1 MNYSSNIKNK
11 LKMSN
16 NRPARRL
23 IVFGGLVLCALI
35 IIFFAVKFW
44 RFNNYKVEITDSQE
58 NTLVYSYYSID
69 DNVLKCAS
77 DTASLTDSDNNTLWT
92 ITYEMAEPGVDIC
105 EDKIVIYEKNGSNI
119 YICDKK
125 GKVNSFNS
133 SMAIVKAEI
142 SKQGNVAVLMDDGS
156 SSQIDYYDSNGSL
169 IATIKTTLTQEG
181 YPMDIALSEDGIVIA
196 ASFIRYEDGNPVSD
210 VKFYNFGTAGQ
221 AVTDNIVSKYSY
233 SGTIIPEIEFMG
245 SSNCVAFGND
255 KIIAYEGS
263 KTFQEANTIN
273 AEDEIQSTFA
283 DDDFFGIVLP
293 GNDNS
298 GIEIVIY
305 NKKGTEKKRIYSEY
319 SYTSIKAKNGYII
332 MNNRNSICI
341 YSGDGVCKFDGT
353 IDGYIR
359 SISQITENKYALVL
373 TDEYNIIRLY

>member
-16 NRPARRL
+16 NRSARRL

-69 DNVLKCAS
+69 DNVLKYAS
-77 DTASLTDSDNNTLWT
+77 DAASLTDSDNNTLWT

-105 EDKIVIYEKNGSNI
+105 EDKIVIYEKNGSKI

-156 SSQIDYYDSNGSL
+156 SSQIDYYDSDGSL

-210 VKFYNFGTAGQ
+210 VKFYNFGAAGQ

-263 KTFQEANTIN
+263 KTFQEANAIN
-273 AEDEIQSTFA
+273 AEDEIQSTFV

-305 NKKGTEKKRIYSEY
+305 NKKGAEKKRIYSEY

-359 SISQITENKYALVL
+359 SISPITENKYALVL
-373 TDEYNIIRLY
+373 TDGYNIIRLY